1 MERIQVRWTESRYGG
16 SNRRSVRRWGLPL
29 GTDCVRWELNANH
42 ATSAGSQR
50 EARTG
55 DPGQEIARPDHPPP
69 GRILPPPAGGI
80 RHDRRAGP
88 EHPPRLVSRMT
99 CRSAVV
105 FLPCRILVASAPGS
119 ELKRVNGHCY
129 VAVNRPSR
137 ASNEVLTASD
147 VLSTLRPNLSRI
159 HPGSIHSVRSSS
171 FELFSSF
178 ELSSFPNLFGRQL
191 SKNMFSS
198 HASINP
204 NRFTSH
210 DLPGPNSPRDSDD
223 DVHPDEDDRIT
234 ANENSRIT
242 DQAVTACGHC
252 MRTAAWRR
260 GSTADCPC
268 AGVGREG
275 VRREGVRSKGV
286 RRAGSI
292 FSLGTR
298 KSRGQPGSRSPSGG
312 TSENVPQ

>member
-1 MERIQVRWTESRYGG
+1 
-16 SNRRSVRRWGLPL
+16 L

-55 DPGQEIARPDHPPP
+55 DPGQEIARPDHLPP

-137 ASNEVLTASD
+137 AFNGALTASG
-147 VLSTLRPNLSRI
+147 VLSTLRPNLSWI

-178 ELSSFPNLFGRQL
+178 ELSSFPTSFPNLSGRQL
-191 SKNMFSS
+191 SNNMFSS

-204 NRFTSH
+204 SRSPVMILLVPIPRVIPTTTSI
-210 DLPGPNSPRDSDD
+210 LTRTIGSQLTRT
-223 DVHPDEDDRIT
+223 VG
-234 ANENSRIT
+234 SRIRRFLH
-242 DQAVTACGHC
+242 AVTA
-252 MRTAAWRR
+252 
-260 GSTADCPC
+260 
-268 AGVGREG
+268 
-275 VRREGVRSKGV
+275 
-286 RRAGSI
+286 
-292 FSLGTR
+292 
-298 KSRGQPGSRSPSGG
+298 
-312 TSENVPQ
+312 